1 MENIE
6 KATFA
11 GGCFWCMVKPFD
23 EFDGVINVKVGY
35 TGGNVPNPTYEEVC
49 TKDTG
54 HYEAVQITYDE
65 EILSYKDLLEAF
77 FMSIDPTDD
86 GGQFHDRGQSYKTAV
101 FYHNDIQKD
110 LAEKFIEKLEKS
122 NIFKRKIVTP
132 VLEAEEF
139 YEAEEYHQNYYKKN
153 RLRYKRYYEAS
164 GRKEFINN
172 TKSKLGGNVEEL
184 KKRLTPLQYKV
195 TQENGTEP
203 PFNNEYDDN
212 FKEGIYVDIV
222 SKKPL
227 FLSKDKYNSGC
238 GWPAFTRPINNG
250 YIEEKNDFSHG
261 MIRTE
266 VRSKHSNSHLG
277 HVFNDGPKELGGLRY
292 CINSASLEFIP
303 KEDMIERGYEEYIKF
318 LD

>member
-1 MENIE
+1 MENRE

-277 HVFNDGPKELGGLRY
+277 HVFNDGPEELGGLRY

-303 KEDMIERGYEEYIKF
+303 KEEMIERGYEEYIKF

>member
-1 MENIE
+1 MENIK

-277 HVFNDGPKELGGLRY
+277 HVFNDGPEELGGLRY
-292 CINSASLEFIP
+292 CINSASLEFIT

>member
-1 MENIE
+1 MENIK

-222 SKKPL
+222 SKKP
-227 FLSKDKYNSGC
+227 
-238 GWPAFTRPINNG
+238 
-250 YIEEKNDFSHG
+250 
-261 MIRTE
+261 
-266 VRSKHSNSHLG
+266 
-277 HVFNDGPKELGGLRY
+277 
-292 CINSASLEFIP
+292 
-303 KEDMIERGYEEYIKF
+303 
-318 LD
+318 

>member
-1 MENIE
+1 MENIK